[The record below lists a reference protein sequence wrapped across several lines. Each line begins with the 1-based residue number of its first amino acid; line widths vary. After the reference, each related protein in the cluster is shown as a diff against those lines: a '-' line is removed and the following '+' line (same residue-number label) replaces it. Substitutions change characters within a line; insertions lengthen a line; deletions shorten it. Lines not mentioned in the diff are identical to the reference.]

1 LRNRQNEEI
10 FDDLEQPKQKFDLLV
25 TKRHPRTGEIISHSP
40 YILRVCGEIGSSE
53 KSRYWE
59 RPAGSGNLFD
69 RDNNPIGRWEYEEK
83 TVKGKKIRDGKFVE
97 GAAHIVWEAPL
108 TKDQKISR
116 ENAALKAELA
126 ALKAEKEKSSATVK
140 KTEKQ
145 DKGA

>member
-1 LRNRQNEEI
+1 MRNKAGAEI
-10 FDDLEQPKQKFDLLV
+10 NDELETPKQKFDLVV

-40 YILRVCGEIGSSE
+40 YILRVVGEVGSSE

-83 TVKGKKIRDGKFVE
+83 VVKGKKVREGKFVE
-97 GAAHIVWEAPL
+97 GAPHVEWVPPM
-108 TKDQKISR
+108 TQDQKIAR

-126 ALKAEKEKSSATVK
+126 SLKAEKEKQSAAPK
-140 KTEKQ
+140 K